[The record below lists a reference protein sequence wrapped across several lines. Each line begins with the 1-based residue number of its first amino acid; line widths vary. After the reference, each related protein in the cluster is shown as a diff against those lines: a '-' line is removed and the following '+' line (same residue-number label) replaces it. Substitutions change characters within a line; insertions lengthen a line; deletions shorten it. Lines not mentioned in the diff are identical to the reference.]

1 MSCTR
6 LNAVRII
13 RHDRLVQVIARVAR
27 TCGVVVHLEPR
38 IDEEDKSRGDG
49 HLYFHTQS
57 AIYDTYVID
66 PCAKTYVKCAQQP
79 LGASMMGEGKKI
91 SHYGDRCK
99 QQGFLFFPVVLET
112 FGGVGVRCRD
122 LVSMIE
128 EEGNL
133 NGVKNLHG
141 MKIRSYL
148 LRAISVTLQSG
159 NSHLA
164 IHGSQRSRK
173 RLR

>member
-1 MSCTR
+1 ME
-6 LNAVRII
+6 I
-13 RHDRLVQVIARVAR
+13 VA
-27 TCGVVVHLEPR
+27 
-38 IDEEDKSRGDG
+38 K
-49 HLYFHTQS
+49 
-57 AIYDTYVID
+57 
-66 PCAKTYVKCAQQP
+66 
-79 LGASMMGEGKKI
+79 
-91 SHYGDRCK
+91 
-99 QQGFLFFPVVLET
+99 QGFLFFPVVLET

-164 IHGSQRSRK
+164 IRGSQRSRK

>member
-1 MSCTR
+1 
-6 LNAVRII
+6 
-13 RHDRLVQVIARVAR
+13 VAR
-27 TCGVVVHLEPR
+27 TRGVVPR

-66 PCAKTYVKCAQQP
+66 PCAKNYVKCAQQP

-91 SHYGDRCK
+91 SLWRSLHTTGILIFSCCSRN
-99 QQGFLFFPVVLET
+99 L
-112 FGGVGVRCRD
+112 GVRCRD

-141 MKIRSYL
+141 MKIRSIYF
-148 LRAISVTLQSG
+148 V
-159 NSHLA
+159 
-164 IHGSQRSRK
+164 RS
-173 RLR
+173 L